1 MRNRYLYILSVII
14 FLANSCSSPEQD
26 LNKSIERGLKVAKT
40 QSIHMAEY
48 FESKPDSLP
57 KTFEGNH
64 IVASNSHWW
73 CSGFFPGTLWL
84 LYEADSDEK
93 LKQLAIEFSNRVEDQ
108 KFTTD
113 NHDVGFILMSSFGNG
128 YRETQEERYK
138 EILAT
143 GAQSLST
150 RFNTTTGTIRSWDH
164 TNNNMWQYPVI
175 IDNMMNL
182 ELLTK
187 VARQT
192 GDSALFNIA
201 VTHADKTIENHFRPD
216 GSSFHVVS
224 YDTVSGLPHLKQT
237 WQGFGD
243 ESAWSRGQAW
253 ALYGYTMMYRETKLE
268 RYLEQAKKI
277 AHFIL
282 NNPNLPKDKIPYWDF
297 DDTKIPDSQRDAS
310 AAAIIASALI
320 ELSGFV
326 EGGLA
331 DEYMQVAKTQIVE
344 LSSPK
349 YLAEP
354 GTNGN
359 FILKHAVGHLPR
371 NSEVDVP
378 LTYADYYY
386 VEALTRMKNKLS
398 SKNNLASK

>member
-1 MRNRYLYILSVII
+1 MKHRYLYLLPVIAILV
-14 FLANSCSSPEQD
+14 FSCSSPEQD
-26 LNKSIERGLKVAKT
+26 LNRSIERGLKVAKA

-57 KTFEGNH
+57 KTFEENR

-93 LKQLAIEFSNRVEDQ
+93 LKQYAIEFSNRVEDQ

-128 YRETQEERYK
+128 YRETQDERYK

-143 GAQSLST
+143 GAKSLST
-150 RFNTTTGTIRSWDH
+150 RFSPITRTIRSWDH

-187 VARQT
+187 VAKQT
-192 GDSALFNIA
+192 GDSSLYDIA
-201 VTHADKTIENHFRPD
+201 VTHADRTIENHFRPN

-224 YDTVSGLPHLKQT
+224 YDTISGLPHLKQT

-243 ESAWSRGQAW
+243 ESAWSRGQSW
-253 ALYGYTMMYRETKLE
+253 ALYGYTMMYRETKLD

-282 NNPNLPKDKIPYWDF
+282 NNPNLPEDKIPYWDY
-297 DDTKIPDSQRDAS
+297 DDTKIPNSQRDAS
-310 AAAIIASALI
+310 AAAIMASALI

-326 EGGLA
+326 DSNLSA
-331 DEYMQVAKTQIVE
+331 EYLQVASTQLIE
-344 LSSPK
+344 LSSPNF
-349 YLAEP
+349 LAEP

-359 FILKHAVGHLPR
+359 FILKHAVGNLPR

-378 LTYADYYY
+378 LSYADYYY
-386 VEALTRMKNKLS
+386 VEALLRMKNKLT